1 MPLPQEKTS
10 NQKIVFELLQKLTG
24 QSNVLTIPRLFV
36 ELLNGDH
43 GQALFLSQLIY
54 WSDKG
59 SNPNGWFYK
68 TYSEW
73 YQETL
78 LSEYKIRKAIKLLE
92 AEGIIET
99 KIKKANGNP
108 TLHYKIHP
116 NALHNWLLKKLHNR
130 NQSNLSI
137 EPLKTTETITK
148 TTTKITPKTT
158 LKGNLK
164 NSANKGIS
172 KENSMQFLDFTEKNP
187 ESIFLED
194 IIPAV
199 EYYMATYKAY
209 TGKKHP
215 NLKESQWLNVTNKI
229 LYVKGEY
236 NHEKYMELYELE
248 KIVDKHFVT
257 EYENCDWNINHFV
270 HGDIIKNR
278 FYEECEF

>member
-1 MPLPQEKTS
+1 MIIRVVKNNENPYVMINKCCLQDTKLSWKAKGVLAYLLSLPDDWQIYENELQGHSKDGKDSLNKGLQELINAGYIKRTRTR
-10 NQKIVFELLQKLTG
+10 NGKGQLKAYEYQVFE
-24 QSNVLTIPRLFV
+24 
-36 ELLNGDH
+36 
-43 GQALFLSQLIY
+43 
-54 WSDKG
+54 
-59 SNPNGWFYK
+59 
-68 TYSEW
+68 
-73 YQETL
+73 
-78 LSEYKIRKAIKLLE
+78 
-92 AEGIIET
+92 
-99 KIKKANGNP
+99 NP
-108 TLHYKIHP
+108 TYTGLSKVGFSKTGEPATTNNYHTD
-116 NALHNWLLKKLHNR
+116 NKLIDKER
-130 NQSNLSI
+130 
-137 EPLKTTETITK
+137 
-148 TTTKITPKTT
+148 
-158 LKGNLK
+158 
-164 NSANKGIS
+164 NKGIS

-257 EYENCDWNINHFV
+257 EYENCDWNILHFV